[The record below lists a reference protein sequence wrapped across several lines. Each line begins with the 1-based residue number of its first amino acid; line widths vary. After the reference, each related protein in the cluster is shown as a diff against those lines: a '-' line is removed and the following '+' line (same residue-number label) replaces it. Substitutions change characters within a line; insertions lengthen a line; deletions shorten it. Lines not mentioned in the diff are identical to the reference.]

1 VINTLSLLFSLGGV
15 VFIIARAAMLDKTI
29 PWFTTPVP
37 PDGSSKDRASA
48 AQRFGSVSP
57 YSRDAGHRPP

>member
-1 VINTLSLLFSLGGV
+1 MINTLSLLFSLGAV

-37 PDGSSKDRASA
+37 PGSTKDQGVMTGRNI
-48 AQRFGSVSP
+48 GVSP
-57 YSRDAGHRPP
+57 YSRDAGRRQP

>member
-1 VINTLSLLFSLGGV
+1 MINTLSLLFSLGGV

-37 PDGSSKDRASA
+37 PDSTKDPGMLTGRNT
-48 AQRFGSVSP
+48 GVSR
-57 YSRDAGHRPP
+57 YSRVADRRQP